1 MGLTI
6 DQALQ
11 KAVEAHKAGQVQEA
25 DRRYT
30 AILKVQPKHPDA
42 NHNLGVLAV
51 SVGKANE
58 ALPLLKTAL
67 EANPNIA
74 QFWMTYI
81 DALIKLDRLT
91 DAKAVLDQAKSK
103 GAKGDGFD
111 KLEQRLNKTGE
122 EPVGNT
128 SKVQDPPQDQLQALI
143 NLYSQGQL
151 QEALQE
157 AETLVQQFPQS
168 AILFNIQGAV
178 LKGLGQLDA
187 SVEAYKKA
195 LAIKPDHADAHNN
208 MGVTLKEQGKLEEA
222 IEAYKKALAIKPDH
236 AEAYNNMGNTLKE
249 QGKLEE
255 AIEAYKKALAIKPDH
270 AEAYNNMGATLKEQ
284 GKLEEA
290 IEAYKKAVSLKPD
303 YSSASHILSSLT
315 GKTTNSAPREYVENL
330 FDQYASKFDQS
341 LVVDLS
347 YDIPEVVA
355 QMSVEKHGNGS
366 LGSILDL
373 GCGTGLTGEKI
384 REHCN
389 YLEGIDVSRKMLE
402 LAKSRNVYDK
412 LGHFDMVEYLSNAEL
427 DFDYFIAT
435 DVFIYVG
442 GLSEVFR
449 LIRGRNK
456 KPGKLIFSTEHSI
469 NEGFHLEKSGRY
481 SHSFSY
487 IKELCEEFEFSMSH
501 FSETNLR
508 KEKGDFLVGGLYFLN
523 F

>member
-208 MGVTLKEQGKLEEA
+208 MGV
-222 IEAYKKALAIKPDH
+222 
-236 AEAYNNMGNTLKE
+236 
-249 QGKLEE
+249 
-255 AIEAYKKALAIKPDH
+255 
-270 AEAYNNMGATLKEQ
+270 TLKEQ